1 MKKNFTRKMLIA
13 TMLSSWLIA
22 PMQVACA
29 VEPVNTHFNNST
41 EQTILGQ
48 VYNDIKYTGNGGAI
62 YNTANL
68 TITNSVFKNN
78 TASGWSGAIY
88 STKPVDIKFSNVD
101 FVGNSASIAGAVTIA
116 ISTASS
122 VIENSLFEGNIAN
135 EIGALGLFSGGTILN
150 TTFRNNKSIFY
161 DNENITNAIA
171 KNIDGGGA
179 LFLGAESKLEVS
191 GAQSVENSLF
201 ENNSSVING
210 GAIATRRWNVADN
223 SGAKLDILKTLFK
236 GNSAGTTGGAIDN
249 YFYNSVNKSDAV
261 YIADSVFDSNSAEN
275 GGAIYN
281 HGEKDVAGN
290 SASMYIT
297 NTEFLNNITNSGDG
311 GAIYNTGKL
320 EIDGVSF
327 KDNTATG
334 WAGSIYNVS
343 NGSLTVKNSEFID
356 NKAGIGGAV
365 ISGTKTDKTVI
376 ENSLFDGNQA
386 NEIGAVG
393 LFAEGSIKN
402 TIFRNNKATFYENE
416 NIADAVDNNIDGGGA
431 LFLGSV
437 SSTNILASQSVENS
451 VFENNSSVINGGA
464 IATRRGTVAENSA
477 AKLDII
483 KTIFKENK
491 AGTTGGAIDNYFYG
505 STTKDGSVYITDSL
519 FDKNSAS
526 DGGAIYNHGE
536 LDKKGNFA
544 SMYITNTQ
552 FSNNSAKENGGA
564 IYNAGKL
571 TLDSTEGNVLF
582 DNNAAKGVANDIY
595 MAGDNAT
602 LNISGTNAA
611 NAVVLNGGIAG
622 ETNKGTITVNTDGNF
637 ILNGDNSNYTGL
649 FAQTTGNT
657 FVYDKFFEGTN
668 SISGGKLTFGNG
680 GISTNLT
687 IGNGAEV
694 IFTDGASSELGKVLT
709 METGSKL
716 TFDDALNLDFYSDI
730 KSATDGAGDIYKL
743 SSGIVNM
750 HGRYDEYKGKVHI
763 EDGDFNFV
771 GGSNFGG
778 TINAKVEEGESA
790 TINNLSQE
798 KDMIVGAIEKTGT
811 GTLTITNNAS
821 DDSKLTFNNS
831 VAIGE
836 NEASGNLTSGGVVEV
851 NAPNVVF
858 DKTVSVS
865 GENSELH
872 INGGA
877 TFNDNVFVNKGTI
890 GLYGDSVL
898 QDLTI
903 GSTLTTKNGDI
914 NNVTVN
920 NLTLTNDT
928 NIVFDVDPLGGNHD
942 KIEVNDTFTSN
953 GNDIVISDVN
963 FTTIPD
969 DDIIELDII
978 SATNGSEEINI
989 VGKTSVDTLMGTYSI
1004 TGSGQSVIASLTSV
1018 NPQMYRG
1025 QVATVASYAN
1035 QLVVNNSLFNHVDL
1049 ITMQMLANNKANVY
1063 AASNPLFAPYQYSAK
1078 DGGLWY
1084 KSYVNLE
1091 RISMTQGLS
1100 VGNNAYGSL
1109 VGADFPLITLDN
1121 GWKLIPTAY
1130 VGYNGAHQTFN
1141 GVSMFQNGGQVGA
1154 MGTLYKDDFITS
1166 LLTYVGG
1173 YGNSMNVGDVRDNT
1187 GNWFAGVASKSAY
1200 NIHLPADLI
1209 LQPTALFSYNIFGSQ
1224 SYNSAFGNLS
1234 MGSGTLNGLN
1244 IAPGLNL
1251 IWNKDTF
1258 SVYGMTQMVF
1268 NMMGTANGHA
1278 GNAHLNDVEMRHS
1291 FFEYGLGVTKK
1302 FKDKFSSFFQVT
1314 LRNGGRTGVGFQG
1327 GLQVKL

>member
-1 MKKNFTRKMLIA
+1 MEKNFAKRMLVA
-13 TMLSSWLIA
+13 TMLSSWLVA
-22 PMQVACA
+22 PMPLAGA
-29 VEPVNTHFNNST
+29 VEPVTVHFDNST
-41 EQTILGQ
+41 DKTISGQ
-48 VYNDIKYTGNGGAI
+48 VFSDIKYTGDGGAI

-68 TITNSVFKNN
+68 LVKDSVFKNN
-78 TASGWSGAIY
+78 TASSWSGAIE
-88 STKPVDIKFSNVD
+88 STTPTEIRFSNVD
-101 FVGNSASIAGAVTIA
+101 FIGNSAGIAGAVTLGKKTLSA
-116 ISTASS
+116 I
-122 VIENSLFEGNIAN
+122 VENSLFEGNVAN
-135 EIGALGLFSGGTILN
+135 EIGAFALFSGGSITN

-161 DNENITNAIA
+161 DNENITSAVA

-179 LFLGAESKLEVS
+179 LFLGAEAKAVVS
-191 GAQSVENSLF
+191 GAQSVENSVF

-223 SGAKLDILKTLFK
+223 SGAKLDIIKTLFK

-249 YFYNSVNKSDAV
+249 YFYGSVNKSDAV
-261 YIADSVFDSNSAEN
+261 YISDSVFDSNSAAN

-281 HGEKDVAGN
+281 HGEKDSAGN

-297 NTEFLNNITNSGDG
+297 STEFLNNMSKSGSG
-311 GAIYNTGKL
+311 GAIYNTGKIEL
-320 EIDGVSF
+320 EGVSL
-327 KDNTATG
+327 KENTATG
-334 WAGSIYNVS
+334 WGGAIYNVS
-343 NGSLTVKNSEFID
+343 NGSLTIKNSQFVD
-356 NKAGIGGAV
+356 NKSGIGGAV
-365 ISGTKTDKTVI
+365 VSGTLTEKTTI
-376 ENSLFDGNQA
+376 ENSLFEGNQA

-393 LFAEGSIKN
+393 LFAEGTVKN
-402 TIFRNNKATFYENE
+402 TIFRNNKATFYDNE

-431 LFLGSV
+431 LFLGAV
-437 SSTNILASQSVENS
+437 SSTNVLASQSVENS

-464 IATRRGTVAENSA
+464 IATRRWNAGNNSA

-483 KTIFKENK
+483 KTLFKGNK

-505 STTKDGSVYITDSL
+505 STTKDGSVFVSDSL
-519 FDKNSAS
+519 FDANSAAN
-526 DGGAIYNHGE
+526 GGAIYNHGE
-536 LDKKGNFA
+536 LDKGNNFA

-552 FSNNSAKENGGA
+552 FTNNSATENGGA
-564 IYNAGKL
+564 IYNAGTL
-571 TLDSTEGNVLF
+571 TLDSTKGNVLF
-582 DNNAAKGVANDIY
+582 ENNTSNGVANDIY
-595 MAGDNAT
+595 MAGDNAA
-602 LNISGTNAA
+602 LNISGTNID
-611 NAVVLNGGIAG
+611 NAVVSNGGISG
-622 ETNKGTITVNTDGNF
+622 EVGKGIITVNTDGSF
-637 ILNGDNSNYTGL
+637 VLNGDNSAYTGM
-649 FAQTTGNT
+649 FTQVKGNT
-657 FVYDKFFEGTN
+657 FVYNKFFEGNNTV
-668 SISGGKLTFGNG
+668 SGGKITFGNG
-680 GISTNLT
+680 GVSTNIT

-694 IFTDGASSELGKVLT
+694 IFTDGSSSELGKVLT

-716 TFDDALNLDFYSDI
+716 TFDDALNLAFYSDI
-730 KSATDGAGDIYKL
+730 ESATDGAGDIYKL
-743 SSGIVNM
+743 SAGIVNM
-750 HGRYDEYKGKVHI
+750 HGNYDEYKGNVHI

-778 TINAKVEEGESA
+778 TISAKVEEGETA

-798 KDMIVGAIEKTGT
+798 KDMTVGSIEKTGT
-811 GTLTITNNAS
+811 GTLTITNNSA
-821 DDSKLTFNNS
+821 DDSKLTFED
-831 VAIGE
+831 VVTIGE
-836 NEASGNLTSGGVVEV
+836 NNVSGNLTSGGVVEV

-872 INGGA
+872 VNGGA
-877 TFNDNVFVNKGTI
+877 TFNDNVLVNKGTL
-890 GLYGDSVL
+890 GLYCDSVL

-903 GSTLTTKNGDI
+903 GSTLTTMNGDI
-914 NNVTVN
+914 NTVTAN

-928 NIVFDVDPLGGNHD
+928 NLAIDADPRGRQYD
-942 KIEVNDTFTSN
+942 KIEVTDTFTSN
-953 GNDIVISDVN
+953 GNDFVISDVN
-963 FTTIPD
+963 FTTIPED
-969 DDIIELDII
+969 EVIELDII
-978 SATNGSEEINI
+978 SATNGSEDINI
-989 VGKTSVDTLMGTYSI
+989 VGETAVDTLMGTYSI
-1004 TGSGQSVIASLTSV
+1004 TGNGQSVMASLTSI

-1049 ITMQMLANNKANVY
+1049 ITMQMLANNKANIY
-1063 AASNPLFAPYQYSAK
+1063 ASSNPLFAPYQYSAK

-1091 RISMTQGLS
+1091 RISMTQGIS

-1109 VGADFPLITLDN
+1109 IGADFPLITLDN

-1130 VGYNGAHQTFN
+1130 VGYNGAHQTYN
-1141 GVSMFQNGGQVGA
+1141 GVSMFQNGGQAGV

-1200 NIHLPADLI
+1200 NIHLPADFI
-1209 LQPTALFSYNIFGSQ
+1209 LQPTALLSYNIFGSQ
-1224 SYNSAFGNLS
+1224 SYNSAFGNLA

-1258 SVYGMTQMVF
+1258 SVYAMTQMVF
-1268 NMMGTANGHA
+1268 NIMGTANGHA
-1278 GNAHLNDVEMRHS
+1278 GNVQLNDVEMRHS